1 MIWKEERIIQ
11 ISGNTEDVIIGISLQ
26 AILQKSHF
34 CLNTCASDGQI
45 MKLSLPVFYH
55 AILLAIILLA
65 TIVRYRYQL
74 CYQLISISIIFNGF
88 VWINVDN

>member
-1 MIWKEERIIQ
+1 MIQ
-11 ISGNTEDVIIGISLQ
+11 ISGNTQDVIIGISLQ
-26 AILQKSHF
+26 AILQTIQKSHF